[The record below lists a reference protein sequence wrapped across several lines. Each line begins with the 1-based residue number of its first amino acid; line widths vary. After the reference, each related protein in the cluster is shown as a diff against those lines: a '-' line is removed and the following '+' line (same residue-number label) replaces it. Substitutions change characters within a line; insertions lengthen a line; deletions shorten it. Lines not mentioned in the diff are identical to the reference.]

1 MTAMTNKERYAKYD
15 ASPAAIKKRNQRVLA
30 RRIMEKKVGAAA
42 LEGKDVHHVRDIDQ
56 GGTNSLSNLT
66 VKSTKENRG
75 VLRVKT
81 NGGGKKR

>member
-15 ASPAAIKKRNQRVLA
+15 ASPAAIKKRSQRVLA
-30 RRIMEKKVGAAA
+30 RRAYEKAHGPIPD
-42 LEGKDVHHVRDIDQ
+42 GMDVHHKRDIDQ
-56 GGTNSLSNLT
+56 GGTNAMSNLAL
-66 VKSTKENRG
+66 KSTKENRG